1 MSPDAVIRAER
12 LGKRYRFVNPTPG
25 TTVSDAARSA
35 LGAVRARRAARRGN
49 GESDWFWA
57 LRDVS
62 FEVSRG
68 EVLGIVG
75 ANGAGKSTLLKI
87 LSRITDPTEGRAEIR
102 GRAGSLLEVG
112 TGFHPELTG
121 RDNVFLNGAILGMR
135 RREIEGRLDE
145 IVDFAGIA
153 RFLDMPVKR
162 YSSGMYVRLAFAV
175 AAHLEPEILLVDE
188 VLSVGDQEFQQRC
201 LGRMDEVARSGRT
214 VLFISHNLAAVSSLC
229 SRAILL
235 QTGSAVEQGPV
246 DRVLER
252 YLASVHEES
261 RMSLRARSDRQGDG
275 ALRFTSLEVVGERGA
290 VRPGDEIEVR
300 VEYEAETEPRN
311 VMVGI
316 GVNGLLGESL
326 FLCSTKLTGERV
338 HSAPLSGTFACTIPR
353 LPLAPGRY
361 SINIYAE
368 VKGAIADWVRD
379 AATFDVVESDFFGTG
394 QLPPGTH
401 GHFLVEHSW
410 SLRDDGVA
418 KVSRAAS
425 SL

>member
-1 MSPDAVIRAER
+1 V
-12 LGKRYRFVNPTPG
+12 
-25 TTVSDAARSA
+25 RSA
-35 LGAVRARRAARRGN
+35 IATTRERHAVRAGKEER
-49 GESDWFWA
+49 DWFWA

-121 RDNVFLNGAILGMR
+121 RENVFLNGAILGMR
-135 RREIEGRLDE
+135 RQEIERKLDE
-145 IVDFAGIA
+145 IVEFSGIS

-201 LGRMDEVARSGRT
+201 LGRMDEVAQSGRT
-214 VLFISHNLAAVSSLC
+214 VLFISHNLAAISALC

-235 QTGSAVEQGPV
+235 QQGSAIEQGPV

-252 YLASVHEES
+252 YIASVHEEA
-261 RMSLRARSDRQGDG
+261 RMSLRARPDRQGDG
-275 ALRFTSLEVVGERGA
+275 ALRFTELEFVGNRGA
-290 VRPGDEIEVR
+290 VRAGDEVEVR
-300 VEYEAETEPRN
+300 LKYEAETELRN

-316 GVNGLLGESL
+316 GVNSLLGEPL
-326 FLCSTKLTGERV
+326 FLCSTRLTGDRMQT
-338 HSAPLSGTFACTIPR
+338 APYSGTFVCGIPR
-353 LPLAPGRY
+353 LPLTPGRY
-361 SINIYAE
+361 SVNIYAE
-368 VKGAIADWVRD
+368 VNGVLADWVRE
-379 AATFDVVESDFFGTG
+379 AAMFDVVASDFFGTG

-410 SLRDDGVA
+410 SLRGDLVA
-418 KVSRAAS
+418 PETRAVSTP
-425 SL
+425 

>member
-1 MSPDAVIRAER
+1 MSPDAVIRAEG
-12 LGKRYRFVNPTPG
+12 LGKRYRLVSPTPA

-35 LGAVRARRAARRGN
+35 LATIRERHGARAGKEER
-49 GESDWFWA
+49 DWFWA

-75 ANGAGKSTLLKI
+75 PNGAGKSTLLKI
-87 LSRITDPTEGRAEIR
+87 LSRITNPTEGRAEIG
-102 GRAGSLLEVG
+102 GRTGSLLEVG

-121 RDNVFLNGAILGMR
+121 RENVFLNGAILGMR
-135 RREIEGRLDE
+135 RAEIERKLDE
-145 IVDFAGIA
+145 IVEFAGIS

-201 LGRMDEVARSGRT
+201 LGRMEEAAHSGRT
-214 VLFISHNLAAVSSLC
+214 IVFISHNLAAISALC
-229 SRAILL
+229 TRGILL
-235 QTGSAVEQGPV
+235 QQGVAVEQGPV

-252 YLASVHEES
+252 YLASVHEGA
-261 RMSLRARSDRQGDG
+261 RISLRARSDRHGDG
-275 ALRFTSLEVVGERGA
+275 ALRFTGLEVMGSSGA
-290 VRPGDEIEVR
+290 VLAGDEVEVR
-300 VEYEAETEPRN
+300 LDYEAETELRN

-316 GVNGLLGESL
+316 GVNGLLGEPL
-326 FLCSTKLTGERV
+326 FLCSTDLTGERMRT
-338 HSAPLSGTFACTIPR
+338 APDSGTVVCKIPR
-353 LPLAPGRY
+353 LPLMAGRY
-361 SINIYAE
+361 SVNIYAE
-368 VKGAIADWVRD
+368 VNGVVADWLHD
-379 AATFDVVESDFFGTG
+379 AATFDVVASDFFGTG

-410 SLRDDGVA
+410 SLREGLVAQETTGV
-418 KVSRAAS
+418 S
-425 SL
+425 